1 MRNYQKNAT
10 MTHRTEK
17 KDLAGSF
24 YETIF
29 MDGAIHKS
37 KDSAIYNFLSKG
49 DDGMGGYL
57 VPDSMEKKVVHAL
70 TENNVIRRLATVI
83 HTDSHGHSVPLVAL
97 MSDAQWL
104 DENEIIPPAEM
115 VFSQVRFTSHRL
127 GMMIQ
132 ASHEAVGDGGIDVP
146 TFLSETFGEQIASA
160 EENAFLNGDGFHMP
174 TGLLTKGSAETGVTA
189 QAADTIT
196 AEEIISLYYSLDEKY
211 RQHAVFMM
219 HEDTAKALAER
230 IYVIDDEYSA
240 SSRILLSHLRA
251 LALQR
256 GYDIITC
263 YCPSAPFEKIEHL
276 FIPALSLG
284 FMTSNRVHPLELEA
298 FRTLHARRFTDVEA
312 LRQKKQRLSFNRKAA
327 FEMLH
332 QSTESLAAAKELH
345 DELESH
351 YVGHMDFL
359 KWQAV
364 LDRILKELE
373 LA

>member
-146 TFLSETFGEQIASA
+146 TFLAETFGEQIASA

-174 TGLLTKGSAETGVTA
+174 TGLLTKGSAETGFTA

-219 HEDTAKALAER
+219 HEDTAKALRLLKDENDHYLWREALGGEPDRLLGRPVYISRFMPKMAAGAKPVLFGDLSKYWIADRGNRCLRRFDELFADQGQTGFRMIER
-230 IYVIDDEYSA
+230 IDGKLILPEAVKVIQMAE
-240 SSRILLSHLRA
+240 
-251 LALQR
+251 
-256 GYDIITC
+256 
-263 YCPSAPFEKIEHL
+263 
-276 FIPALSLG
+276 
-284 FMTSNRVHPLELEA
+284 
-298 FRTLHARRFTDVEA
+298 
-312 LRQKKQRLSFNRKAA
+312 
-327 FEMLH
+327 
-332 QSTESLAAAKELH
+332 
-345 DELESH
+345 
-351 YVGHMDFL
+351 
-359 KWQAV
+359 
-364 LDRILKELE
+364 
-373 LA
+373 